1 MQALPKL
8 ARDAAKTVVAASLFV
23 YPVAIYFADGYLTP
37 TQLLAG
43 LLFLFAARVLLAA
56 WIKPQ
61 HHNRDL
67 VFAAL
72 LAVAAFLVLFLL
84 PEVRLDWLRL
94 YPALISLG
102 ILGMFF
108 GSLFTAQPLVERIAR
123 AMHSDLPPQGVA
135 HCRRVTQAWCLVLA
149 ANVAVSFYTAFATSL
164 QFWSLYNG
172 VIVYCVF
179 GAMLLGEYLLRLRL
193 RRKWETA

>member
-1 MQALPKL
+1 MQPVRKL
-8 ARDAAKTVVAASLFV
+8 ARDAAKSVVAVSLFV

-67 VFAAL
+67 LFAAL
-72 LAVAAFLVLFLL
+72 LAVASFLVLWFL

-102 ILGMFF
+102 IFALFF
-108 GSLFTAQPLVERIAR
+108 GSLFTAQPMVERIAR
-123 AMHSDLPPQGVA
+123 AMGSDLPPRGVVY
-135 HCRRVTQAWCLVLA
+135 CRRVTEAWCVLLA
-149 ANVAVSFYTAFATSL
+149 ANVLVSLYTAFATSL
-164 QFWSLYNG
+164 RFWSLYNG
-172 VIVYCVF
+172 VIIYCLF

-193 RRKWETA
+193 RRRWERA

>member
-1 MQALPKL
+1 MQPLRKL
-8 ARDAAKTVVAASLFV
+8 ARDAAKSVVVGTLFV

-43 LLFLFAARVLLAA
+43 LLFLFAVRVLLAA

-67 VFAAL
+67 LFAAL
-72 LAVAAFLVLFLL
+72 LALAAFLVLFFL
-84 PEVRLDWLRL
+84 PSVRLDWLRL

-102 ILGMFF
+102 VFAAFF
-108 GSLFTAQPLVERIAR
+108 GSLFTERSMVERIAR
-123 AMHSDLPPQGVA
+123 VLHPDLPPQGVV

-149 ANVAVSFYTAFATSL
+149 ANVAVSVYTAFATSL
-164 QFWSLYNG
+164 RIWSLYNG
-172 VIVYCVF
+172 VIIYCVF
-179 GAMLLGEYLLRLRL
+179 GAMLLGEYLLRLQL
-193 RRKWETA
+193 RRKWEGA

>member
-1 MQALPKL
+1 MKPVRTL
-8 ARDAAKTVVAASLFV
+8 ARDAAKSVVAASLFV

-56 WIKPQ
+56 WIKPE

-84 PEVRLDWLRL
+84 PAVRLDWLRL

-102 ILGMFF
+102 VFGLFF
-108 GSLFTAQPLVERIAR
+108 GSLFTAQPMVERIAR
-123 AMHSDLPPQGVA
+123 VMHPDLPPQAVA
-135 HCRRVTQAWCLVLA
+135 HCRRVTRAWCLVLA
-149 ANVAVSFYTAFATSL
+149 ANVLVSLYTAFGTSL
-164 QFWSLYNG
+164 SIWSLYNG
-172 VIVYCVF
+172 VIIYCVF

-193 RRKWETA
+193 RRKWEQA

>member
-1 MQALPKL
+1 MQPLRKL
-8 ARDAAKTVVAASLFV
+8 ARDAAKSAVVATLFV
-23 YPVAIYFADGYLTP
+23 YPVAIYFADGYLSP

-61 HHNRDL
+61 YHNRDL
-67 VFAAL
+67 LFAAL
-72 LAVAAFLVLFLL
+72 LAAAAFLVLLFL
-84 PEVRLDWLRL
+84 PEVRMDWLRL
-94 YPALISLG
+94 YPALISLA

-123 AMHSDLPPQGVA
+123 TMGSEMTPRALA
-135 HCRRVTQAWCLVLA
+135 YCRRVTEAWCVLLA
-149 ANVAVSFYTAFATSL
+149 TNVLLSLYTAFATSL
-164 QFWSLYNG
+164 RVWSLYNG
-172 VIVYCVF
+172 VIVYFAF
-179 GAMLLGEYLLRLRL
+179 GAMLLGEYLLRLHL

>member
-1 MQALPKL
+1 MQHLRKL
-8 ARDAAKTVVAASLFV
+8 ARDAAKSVVVATLFV
-23 YPVAIYFADGYLTP
+23 YPVAIYFADGYLSP

-67 VFAAL
+67 LFATL
-72 LAVAAFLVLFLL
+72 LAVAAFLVLLFL
-84 PEVRLDWLRL
+84 PAMRLDWLRL

-102 ILGMFF
+102 VLGVFF
-108 GSLFTAQPLVERIAR
+108 GSLFTAQPMVERIAR
-123 AMHSDLPPQGVA
+123 VMHPDLPPQAIA

-149 ANVAVSFYTAFATSL
+149 GNVLVSLYTAFATSL
-164 QFWSLYNG
+164 RVWSLYNG
-172 VIVYCVF
+172 VIVYFAF
-179 GAMLLGEYLLRLRL
+179 GAMLLGEYLLRLYL

>member
-1 MQALPKL
+1 MLSLRKL
-8 ARDAAKTVVAASLFV
+8 ARDAAKSLVVATLFV
-23 YPVAIYFADGYLTP
+23 YPVAIYFADGYLSP

-56 WIKPQ
+56 WIKPA

-67 VFAAL
+67 LFAAL
-72 LAVAAFLVLFLL
+72 LAVAAFLVLLFL
-84 PEVRLDWLRL
+84 PAVRLDWLRL

-102 ILGMFF
+102 VFGMFF
-108 GSLFTAQPLVERIAR
+108 GSLFTAQPMVERIAR
-123 AMHSDLPPQGVA
+123 VMHPDLPPQGVV
-135 HCRRVTQAWCLVLA
+135 HCRRVTQAWCVLLA
-149 ANVAVSFYTAFATSL
+149 ANVLVSLYTAFATSL
-164 QFWSLYNG
+164 RFWSLYNG
-172 VIVYCVF
+172 VIVYFVF